1 MSVVEEKTVA
11 IVGGGL
17 VGSLA
22 ALHLANRGYHVKVFE
37 RREDI
42 RQASSIEGHR
52 SINLALSVRGLSALK
67 MVGLEQE
74 ILETVI
80 PMKARMVHPLGKE
93 AQEQPYGTFGECINS
108 VDRKLLNKRL
118 LDHAEALPNV
128 ELRFD
133 SVLESLDPEKG
144 KLIISDRYYHVV
156 GVPTNPFCSRTG
168 EKSIV
173 YADYILGCDGA
184 YSGTRLELMKKQ
196 PIDFEQRYIK
206 HGYKELC
213 IMPDKEG
220 NARIPVNYLHIWPR
234 KDFMLIALPNQVN
247 T

>member
-22 ALHLANRGYHVKVFE
+22 ALHLANRGYHVKLFE

-42 RQASSIEGHR
+42 RQSASIEGHR

-67 MVGLEQE
+67 MVGLEDE
-74 ILETVI
+74 ILQTVI

-118 LDHAEALPNV
+118 LDRAEALPNV

-133 SVLESLDPEKG
+133 SSLESLDPQKG
-144 KLIISDRYYHVV
+144 KLIISDR
-156 GVPTNPFCSRTG
+156 RTG

-234 KDFMLIALPNQVN
+234 EHFMLIALPNQVSYIS
-247 T
+247 TTGGP

>member
-1 MSVVEEKTVA
+1 MA

-22 ALHLANRGYHVKVFE
+22 ALHLANRGYHVKLFE

-42 RQASSIEGHR
+42 RQAASIEGHR
-52 SINLALSVRGLSALK
+52 SINLALSARGLSALK
-67 MVGLEQE
+67 MVGLEAE

-80 PMKARMVHPLGKE
+80 PMRARMVHPLGKE

-108 VDRKLLNKRL
+108 VDRKLLNKKL

-133 SVLESLDPEKG
+133 SSLESLDPEKG
-144 KLIISDRYYHVV
+144 KLIIADR
-156 GVPTNPFCSRTG
+156 RTG

-213 IMPDKEG
+213 IMPDKQG

-234 KDFMLIALPNQVN
+234 EHFMLIALPNQVPQVYMM
-247 T
+247 TWFYIYVCGRIIRLR